1 MLVGMQAA
9 TLISIGAGGFLG
21 ACTRYLFGAWVVS
34 RLGSGSPVGT
44 LAVNFAGSLLLALF
58 LGWSTRQ
65 SPLAPQ
71 TRLFVSVGFCGAF
84 TTFSTFA
91 FESVTLARE
100 GQLLAAAGNIL
111 GNNLLCLGGVC
122 IGLALASRL

>member
-1 MLVGMQAA
+1 MLGAMQAV

-21 ACTRYLFGAWVVS
+21 ACARYLFGAWVVS

-122 IGLALASRL
+122 LGLALASRL